1 MHKTGTVGLV
11 GRMGPVIAM
20 DWIRMDKSGLS
31 NSWDWKSVKDIE
43 GWNEPSE
50 EGHYYANVWNRNGGV
65 LDLGCGLGR
74 HSILFASH
82 GLKVTAFDSSEYA
95 VDELRKRAS
104 DLDLDIR
111 CDVGDMHSLPYDD
124 GSFDHDHIAT
134 GTFLHP
140 LPHQRG

>member
-1 MHKTGTVGLV
+1 
-11 GRMGPVIAM
+11 M
-20 DWIRMDKSGLS
+20 DS
-31 NSWDWKSVKDIE
+31 NGQERIIEPWDWKSVRDIE

-104 DLDLDIR
+104 DLILTSGAMSVTCIPYRTMTDRSTTITSQPEHSSILSLINEDDTR
-111 CDVGDMHSLPYDD
+111 VSLPQ
-124 GSFDHDHIAT
+124 
-134 GTFLHP
+134 
-140 LPHQRG
+140 HQIL